1 MNTLKVPKVYE
12 APEVY
17 EAYAFAN
24 TPSYLYRKL
33 RASKYVL
40 SLSDIGSD
48 IGSEQLI
55 AALSYGVIPEDA
67 GTISLAYAHLVAL
80 LMRQFDSTKLRN
92 LPSISCLPWAE
103 VLIAIHA
110 SKPPAPVVN
119 HIKFPKI
126 SQVNTINTAQAPSG
140 SSVNATVARVAS
152 NV

>member
-1 MNTLKVPKVYE
+1 MNTLKAPKVYE
-12 APEVY
+12 ATEVY

-40 SLSDIGSD
+40 SLSDIGS
-48 IGSEQLI
+48 EQLF
-55 AALSYGVIPEDA
+55 AALSDGVIPEDA
-67 GTISLAYAHLVAL
+67 GTIALAYAHLVAL

-110 SKPPAPVVN
+110 SKPHAPVVN